1 MSADQQQ
8 LTFHENGHAE
18 PMRFNSLDEWLAWQ
32 EALHYPSIELGL
44 DRCLQVAGRMGL
56 LHPSYAV
63 ISVAGTNGKG
73 STVNFLGS
81 ILKHAGYITGSYTS
95 PHLIRY
101 NERICL
107 NGREVSDEMLCAA
120 FNRVD
125 RARDDISLTYF
136 EFGTLAAIDI
146 FQRSG
151 VEIAILEVG
160 LGGRLDAVNC
170 LDADVALITTIDLDH
185 ENWLGPDR
193 ESIGREKA
201 GIIRSG
207 LPVICSELNPP
218 QSVIDH
224 ANALSSK
231 LSVLGKDYEYHVHNY
246 SWSWQSGTVSYGNL
260 PRPALYN
267 PQQMSNAAGALMALN
282 ILSDRFPVDIRAIK
296 RGLQEFNLAGRFQI
310 IPDKA
315 QLILDVAHNR
325 QAAALLVQNL
335 KALPVKGKTH
345 VLIGMLKDKN
355 HLAIFRELSAVTD
368 FWHIV
373 TLDTQR
379 GTDNKMLAEKLSSM
393 NVNQEIACYDTVAD
407 ALELI
412 REKVEPRDRIVV
424 TGSFLTV
431 GAAINYLKLQH

>member
-1 MSADQQQ
+1 MHADPQ
-8 LTFHENGHAE
+8 LTFHESVSDE
-18 PMRFNSLDEWLAWQ
+18 PMRFNTLDEWLAWQ

-44 DRCLQVAGRMGL
+44 DRCMMVAGRMGL
-56 LHPSYAV
+56 LQPNYSV

-73 STVNFLGS
+73 SSVNFLSS
-81 ILKHAGYITGSYTS
+81 ILKNAGYNTGSYTS

-107 NGREVSDEMLCAA
+107 NGEEVSDEMLCAA

-125 RARDDISLTYF
+125 QARSDISLTYF
-136 EFGTLAAIDI
+136 EFGTLAAMDI

-185 ENWLGPDR
+185 ENWLGTDR

-201 GIIRSG
+201 GIMRSNS
-207 LPVICSELNPP
+207 PVICSEFDPP
-218 QSVIDH
+218 QSVIDY
-224 ANALSSK
+224 AIALSSK
-231 LSVLGKDYEYHVHNY
+231 LYISGKDYQY
-246 SWSWQSGTVSYGNL
+246 SINGDTWSWQSGLFSYENL

-267 PQQMSNAAGALMALN
+267 PLQMTNAAGVLMVLN
-282 ILSDRFPVDIRAIK
+282 TLSDRFPVDIQAIK
-296 RGLQEFNLAGRFQI
+296 RGLQEFNLTGRFQI

-345 VLIGMLKDKN
+345 VLIGMLKDKD
-355 HLAIFRELSAVTD
+355 HLAIFRELSEVAD

-373 TLDTQR
+373 TLGPPR
-379 GTDNKMLAEKLSSM
+379 GADNKMLTEKLSAM
-393 NVNQEIACYDTVAD
+393 NINQSIICYDTVAD
-407 ALELI
+407 AMEYI
-412 REKVEPRDRIVV
+412 RESVEPQDRIVV
-424 TGSFLTV
+424 TGSFITV
-431 GAAINYLKLQH
+431 GAAIEYLKLQH